1 MVKGL
6 IFLKMSNA
14 EYAQFVKARMP
25 RSPIWKDCLLAFV
38 IGGLICCIGQLITD
52 AWTAFGLGKED
63 ASTAA
68 TICMVFLGALSTGL
82 GFYDSLA
89 KYGGAGTLVPI
100 TGFSNAVASPA
111 LEFKT
116 EGLITGTAVRIFT
129 IAGPVI
135 LCGVCASVVYGVVLW
150 LLGM

>member
-1 MVKGL
+1 M
-6 IFLKMSNA
+6 KMSNS
-14 EYAQFVKARMP
+14 EYARFISQRMP
-25 RSPIWKDCLLAFV
+25 PSPLVRDCLLAFAF
-38 IGGLICCIGQLITD
+38 GGAICCIGQAITD
-52 AWTAFGLGKED
+52 LWLALGLAKDD

-68 TICMVFLGALSTGL
+68 TISMVFLGSLSTGL

-100 TGFSNAVASPA
+100 TGFANAVASPA

-116 EGLITGTAVRIFT
+116 EGFITGTMVKIFT

-135 LCGVCASVVYGVVLW
+135 VCGICASVVYGFIYW
-150 LLGM
+150 LLAAV